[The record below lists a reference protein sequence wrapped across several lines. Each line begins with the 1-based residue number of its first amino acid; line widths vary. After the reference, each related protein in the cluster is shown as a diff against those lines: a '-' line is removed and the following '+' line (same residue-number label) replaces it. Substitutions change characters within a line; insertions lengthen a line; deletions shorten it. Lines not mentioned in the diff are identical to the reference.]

1 MGHET
6 AIGTATDLRTGEL
19 LDQVQGVFAAKGFE
33 KASMQDLAQAAN
45 MSAGNFYRYFPS
57 KDAIIEALVQRV
69 LSALEARFLSI
80 MTATD
85 PLAALRE
92 TLDGRMNPDVC
103 EESALWSEIVAVAN
117 RRADVGAMIGRL
129 EETLTGYLVTVFGR
143 VAGLDTGAAHERFH
157 AHATLI
163 FMLIQGI
170 KMRRRDGAAEFS
182 RLRALAL
189 RVIDDLLDDISRA
202 AAPATLQTGSL

>member
-6 AIGTATDLRTGEL
+6 SIETAADLRTGEL

-69 LSALEARFLSI
+69 LSALEARFRSI

-85 PLAALRE
+85 PMAALRE
-92 TLDGRMNPDVC
+92 TLDGRMNPNVC
-103 EESALWSEIVAVAN
+103 EESALWSEIVAAAN
-117 RRADVGAMIGRL
+117 RRADVGEMILRL
-129 EETLTGYLVTVFGR
+129 EETLTEYLVTVFGR
-143 VAGLDTGAAHERFH
+143 VAGLDAGAAHERFH
-157 AHATLI
+157 AHASLI

-170 KMRRRDGAAEFS
+170 KMRRRDDAADFT
-182 RLRALAL
+182 RLRALTL
-189 RVIDDLLDDISRA
+189 RIIDDLLEDISRA